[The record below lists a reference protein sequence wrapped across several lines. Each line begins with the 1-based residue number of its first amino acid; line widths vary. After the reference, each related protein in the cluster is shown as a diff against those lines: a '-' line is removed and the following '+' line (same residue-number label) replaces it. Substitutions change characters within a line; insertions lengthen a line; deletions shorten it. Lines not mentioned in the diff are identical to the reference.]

1 MLTRMERLI
10 YAQNPWWEWSN
21 WEARDR
27 GLKNYSRAS
36 VRWVPSW
43 LREISLKPF
52 SLNIVVGPRQVGK
65 TTGAKL
71 LVSEL
76 VRIRDPR
83 SVFYFSCDLAAD
95 ARELRSALDFYVRFK
110 QANGIESS
118 VIILDEVTGL
128 EDWWRVVKGY
138 VDLDLFERDVLVLMG
153 SASFRLRRFAE
164 AFPGRR
170 GAGRTVEVLPL
181 SFPEY
186 LSVHGVEAKRGESRV
201 LALFERYLA
210 TGGYP
215 RSVNGDEEFAE
226 DLVASEEKDAVKAG
240 RDPKLLRMVARE
252 VLSKAPGATSFNA
265 IAGDLGVSHNTVH
278 DYVRLMED
286 MFLVGVAYVRQGGRV
301 LYRREKKIFFRDPFA
316 ARAFAELL
324 GTELSKAALLEWVVQ
339 EHAYRRFGE
348 VYFWRDGYE
357 IDVIAGRCKIEVKT
371 GKTHRRYPKGVL
383 VLSEENVPFFLLDL
397 QAGACD
403 ERGCGEKGSSTGSR
417 EGARGSAR

>member
-1 MLTRMERLI
+1 MEELI

-21 WEARDR
+21 WEARDKDLR
-27 GLKNYSRAS
+27 NYSRAS
-36 VRWVPSW
+36 VRWVPPW

-76 VRIRDPR
+76 VKTRDPR
-83 SVFYFSCDLAAD
+83 SIFYFSCDLAAD
-95 ARELRSALDFYVRFK
+95 ARELKWVLDFYRRFK

-138 VDLDLFERDVLVLMG
+138 VDLNLLEWDVLVLLG

-170 GAGRTVEVLPL
+170 GEGRTVEVLPL

-186 LSVHGVEAKRGESRV
+186 LSVHGVEAKRGEGRV
-201 LALFERYLA
+201 LALFERYLE

-226 DLVASEEKDAVKAG
+226 DLVASVEKDAVKAG

-252 VLSKAPGATSFNA
+252 LISRAPGATSFNA
-265 IAGDLGVSHNTVH
+265 IAGDLGISHNTVH

-286 MFLVGVAYVRQGGRV
+286 MFLVGVAYMREGGRV

-316 ARAFAELL
+316 ARAFATLL
-324 GTELSKAALLEWVVQ
+324 GAELSEAALLEWVVQ

-348 VYFWRDGYE
+348 VYFWRNGYE
-357 IDVIAGRCKIEVKT
+357 VDVIAGRCRVEVKK
-371 GKTHRRYPKGVL
+371 GRAHRRYPKGVL
-383 VLSEENVPFFLLDL
+383 VLSEEEVPFFLLEL

-403 ERGCGEKGSSTGSR
+403 REERGGKSSSAGSN
-417 EGARGSAR
+417 EGTRGGAG

>member
-1 MLTRMERLI
+1 MEELI

-21 WEARDR
+21 WEVRDR
-27 GLKNYSRAS
+27 DLRNYSRAS

-43 LREISLKPF
+43 LREISLEPF

-76 VRIRDPR
+76 VKARDPR

-95 ARELRSALDFYVRFK
+95 ARELRWVLDFYRRFK
-110 QANGIESS
+110 QANGVESS

-138 VDLDLFERDVLVLMG
+138 VDLNLLEWDVLVLLG

-164 AFPGRR
+164 AFPGRW
-170 GAGRTVEVLPL
+170 GEGRTVEVLPL

-186 LSVHGVEAKRGESRV
+186 LSVHGVEAKRGEGRV
-201 LALFERYLA
+201 LALFERYLE

-226 DLVASEEKDAVKAG
+226 DLVASVEKDAVKAG

-252 VLSKAPGATSFNA
+252 LISRAPSATSFNA

-286 MFLVGVAYVRQGGRV
+286 MFLVGVAYMREGGRV

-316 ARAFAELL
+316 ARAFATLL
-324 GTELSKAALLEWVVQ
+324 GAELSEAALLEWVVQ
-339 EHAYRRFGE
+339 EHAYRRLGE
-348 VYFWRDGYE
+348 VYFWRNSYE
-357 IDVIAGRCKIEVKT
+357 IDVIAGRCRIEVKA
-371 GKTHRRYPKGVL
+371 GRARRGYPKGVL
-383 VLSEENVPFFLLDL
+383 VLSKEEAPFFLLDL

-403 ERGCGEKGSSTGSR
+403 AKEHGGKGSSASPQ
-417 EGARGSAR
+417 EGARGSTS